1 VNTVFDTCL
10 SSLALV
16 LGQRLRLQAVVE
28 TGSTNTDLLEACRQR
43 ISPQL
48 LVAQKQTA
56 GRGRLG
62 RQWQSQPGEALTFSL
77 AWPLQPGTP
86 LDGLSL
92 AVGVAL
98 AEALD
103 PEGQALRLKWPN
115 DLWLNG
121 RKLGGVLI
129 ETLVQPQGPQAVVV
143 GVGLNTIAPVMEPPA
158 AGLQQ
163 LDPRWTPPL
172 ALAAVVPP
180 LVELLERWQGFA
192 PAWQSGYA
200 ARDALQGRQVAGD
213 GVEGVAEG
221 VSADGLLRLR
231 DASGRIQLLRAGE
244 ARLREV
250 SRA

>member
-1 VNTVFDTCL
+1 VSRTVFDTTL

-16 LGQRLRLQAVVE
+16 LGSRLSLRAVAE
-28 TGSTNTDLLEACRQR
+28 TGSTNSDLLEACRQDAA
-43 ISPQL
+43 PQL
-48 LVAQKQTA
+48 LVAETQTA
-56 GRGRLG
+56 GRGRMG
-62 RQWQSQPGEALTFSL
+62 RQWQSQTGEALTFSL

-103 PEGQALRLKWPN
+103 PAGSQLRLKWPN
-115 DLWLNG
+115 DLWLEG

-129 ETLVQPQGPQAVVV
+129 ETLIQPQGPQAVVV
-143 GVGLNTIAPVMEPPA
+143 GVGLNCVAPVMEPPA

-163 LDPRWTPPL
+163 LDPRWTPAL

-180 LVELLERWQGFA
+180 LVDLLSPWQGFT
-192 PAWQSGYA
+192 PVWQAGYA
-200 ARDALQGRQVAGD
+200 ARDALRGRQVAGD
-213 GVEGVAEG
+213 GVDGLADG
-221 VSADGLLRLR
+221 ISADGLLRLR
-231 DASGRIQLLRAGE
+231 DADGRVRLLRAGE

-250 SRA
+250 QP